1 MVSQMNDAIRIL
13 GLAFRDIWQEF
24 WTILVVHVLFLIA
37 NLLIIPGPPAILA
50 LFFYG
55 NRIAHGE
62 LASERDFLEAMRRYW
77 KPAWRWGLLN
87 IVVIGLLTGDH
98 YLIGTLI
105 DTSGTAFFA
114 QSFYRMLLVVWILLQ
129 LFALPFLFEQEQ
141 PLVSQALQN
150 AAKFVRKNSL
160 FTVVLALLLGLSLL
174 AGTLT
179 FMLTF
184 AVGGALIAFAS
195 NRAVLRDLTGR

>member
-37 NLLIIPGPPAILA
+37 NLFIIPGPPAILA